1 MPPPG
6 DYHADAVAL
15 HKYVMSKDQLQLMNN
30 PQAVLDAIDDYVNN
44 VKHLMIYSDKK
55 LNATEKALATL
66 DLKPKVLVELGGY
79 VGKSAVAWGPM
90 LMKLNTATD
99 STSSIGI
106 RESGESLRRLKEEGI
121 EHIDVLFLDHWE
133 KFYVPDLRLC
143 EELSLLKPGSVIVA
157 DNTDMPGAPDYLK
170 YVEGGGEGGWKYR
183 CESIEVG
190 GSTKGP
196 SIVHIAYCEATP

>member
-1 MPPPG
+1 M
-6 DYHADAVAL
+6 
-15 HKYVMSKDQLQLMNN
+15 
-30 PQAVLDAIDDYVNN
+30 
-44 VKHLMIYSDKK
+44 
-55 LNATEKALATL
+55 
-66 DLKPKVLVELGGY
+66 
-79 VGKSAVAWGPM
+79 
-90 LMKLNTATD
+90 
-99 STSSIGI
+99 
-106 RESGESLRRLKEEGI
+106 
-121 EHIDVLFLDHWE
+121 LFLDHWE

-196 SIVHIAYCEATP
+196 VSLYSKNDLRKLMYDRALCILHIAKQHLDDHIIPVDEGDEMNVN

>member
-1 MPPPG
+1 
-6 DYHADAVAL
+6 
-15 HKYVMSKDQLQLMNN
+15 MSKDQLQLMNN

-106 RESGESLRRLKEEGI
+106 RVFSL
-121 EHIDVLFLDHWE
+121 
-133 KFYVPDLRLC
+133 
-143 EELSLLKPGSVIVA
+143 ELEPEFCKIIRSFVGLAGLNDTVEVI
-157 DNTDMPGAPDYLK
+157 
-170 YVEGGGEGGWKYR
+170 
-183 CESIEVG
+183 
-190 GSTKGP
+190 
-196 SIVHIAYCEATP
+196 